1 MENYGSYQTR
11 QLDTNSTTLNSRI
24 NKKENENK
32 NEQLQKTV
40 ACTIGTLAGVGLASL
55 IGYGIIKT
63 GFKNPV
69 NKTTEKIKQSAQKNI
84 EKSKKVV
91 EKKTQNILF
100 KTLEKVKNGKSV
112 KKIDIVKELNTLQML
127 QKNMPKQSLVTIKNY
142 ETLLIALL
150 SKFDKDAKDEDELN
164 NNECKS
170 VFTEEKINNL
180 NNNVFKI
187 INSLDMTNKV
197 NAKLHENDASLDDF
211 IIESNTLKIKGND
224 LELNETI
231 DKIPDNAI
239 QLTNEIFVDQE
250 AKNDINQNTLFY
262 INSGESFYK
271 VTLENIN
278 NALANPEQVN
288 AEDILDNESINEF
301 DRNEAEIKITQI
313 GDETFTV
320 IKGVKDE
327 DGNIKYA
334 KIKDLS
340 SQNINMI
347 LNAFEDADYG
357 ISGIGANFAQKV
369 AENISDETLKALINE
384 ANDEEE
390 LKNKL
395 IDDDGILT
403 DAGNALLGNWIKKNQ
418 NDKDAL
424 ANLLKGI
431 NDYDD
436 QTIGAAFAQEVAKNI
451 SGETLKELINK
462 ANDEE
467 EEELKDKLIYIDGD
481 LTDAGNTLLSN
492 WIKKNQN
499 DKDALA
505 NVLKGINDYGNQTI
519 GAAFAQEVAKNISGE
534 TLKELINEANDDLK
548 NKFIGG
554 AGDLT
559 NAGKIMLEAASTRL
573 LIDDFKQIAQTLD
586 VKEFTQELETQT
598 IKIAEGTLQV
608 KPKTHLKDYLI
619 KKQNND
625 EDFTQIDMLMLYKNA
640 IDGPEGKG
648 KIIFNESS
656 IGLSYDADIESMI
669 DSTGEE
675 FESYESET
683 LSGIISGGDMKQYL
697 IDGEDKLLDTTKDSL
712 KYLYGVDNVIEENS
726 QFIKLLSKQRKDDHS
741 VTIGGIKYKYYV
753 DNDNTMHI
761 RKARHQ

>member
-100 KTLEKVKNGKSV
+100 KTLAKVKNGESV

-164 NNECKS
+164 NNDCKS
-170 VFTEEKINNL
+170 VFTEEKINSL

-197 NAKLHENDASLDDF
+197 NVKLHENGASLDDF

-224 LELNETI
+224 IELNETI
-231 DKIPDNAI
+231 DNIPDNAI

-250 AKNDINQNTLFY
+250 AKNNINQNTLFY
-262 INSGESFYK
+262 INLGESFYK

-288 AEDILDNESINEF
+288 AEDILDNNLINEF
-301 DRNEAEIKITQI
+301 DRNEADIKTIQI
-313 GDETFTV
+313 NGETFTV

-334 KIKDLS
+334 KIKELS
-340 SQNINMI
+340 NQNIKMI

-357 ISGIGANFAQKV
+357 ISGTGANFAQEV
-369 AENISDETLKALINE
+369 AENISGETLKELIND

-395 IDDDGILT
+395 IDNGGNLK
-403 DAGNALLGNWIKKNQ
+403 DASNALLGNWIKKNQ

-431 NDYDD
+431 NDYND
-436 QTIGAAFAQEVAKNI
+436 QTIGAAFAKEVAENI

-462 ANDEE
+462 ANEE

-481 LTDAGNTLLSN
+481 LTDAGNALLGN
-492 WIKKNQN
+492 WINKNQN

-505 NVLKGINDYGNQTI
+505 NVLKGINDYGNRTI
-519 GAAFAQEVAKNISGE
+519 GAAFAQKVAKKIPGE
-534 TLKELINEANDDLK
+534 TLKELINEADEGLK
-548 NKFIGG
+548 NKLIGEE
-554 AGDLT
+554 GDLT
-559 NAGKIMLEAASTRL
+559 NAGQIMLEAASTRL
-573 LIDDFKQIAQTLD
+573 LIDDFKQIAQTLN

-625 EDFTQIDMLMLYKNA
+625 EDFTQIDMLMLYKNVK
-640 IDGPEGKG
+640 DGPEGKG

-656 IGLSYDADIESMI
+656 IGLSDDADINSMI

>member
-100 KTLEKVKNGKSV
+100 KTLAKVKNGESV
-112 KKIDIVKELNTLQML
+112 KKIDIVKELNTLQVL

-142 ETLLIALL
+142 ETLLIVLL
-150 SKFDKDAKDEDELN
+150 SKFNKDAKDEDELDN
-164 NNECKS
+164 NDYKS
-170 VFTEEKINNL
+170 VFTEDKIDSL

-197 NAKLHENDASLDDF
+197 NAKLNENGVSLNNF
-211 IIESNTLKIKGND
+211 SIESNKLKINGND
-224 LELNETI
+224 LILNETI
-231 DKIPDNAI
+231 DNIPDNAI

-250 AKNDINQNTLFY
+250 AKNNINKNTLFY

-271 VTLENIN
+271 LTLENIS

-288 AEDILDNESINEF
+288 AEDILGNESINEF
-301 DRNEAEIKITQI
+301 DRNEADIKDIQI
-313 GDETFTV
+313 NGETFTV

-347 LNAFEDADYG
+347 LNAFENSDYG
-357 ISGIGANFAQKV
+357 ISGTGANFAQEV
-369 AENISDETLKALINE
+369 AKNISDETLKELINE
-384 ANDEEE
+384 DDED

-395 IDDDGILT
+395 TDDDDGILT

-436 QTIGAAFAQEVAKNI
+436 QTIGAAFAK
-451 SGETLKELINK
+451 
-462 ANDEE
+462 
-467 EEELKDKLIYIDGD
+467 
-481 LTDAGNTLLSN
+481 
-492 WIKKNQN
+492 
-499 DKDALA
+499 
-505 NVLKGINDYGNQTI
+505 
-519 GAAFAQEVAKNISGE
+519 EVAKNISGE
-534 TLKELINEANDDLK
+534 TLKELINEADEEEEEELK
-548 NKFIGG
+548 NKLIYNDDDLTNAGNALLGNWIKKNQNDKDALANLLKGINDYGNRTIGAAFAKEVAEKIPG
-554 AGDLT
+554 ETLKELLKTHGNDLQEKLVNIDAGDLT

-573 LIDDFKQIAQTLD
+573 LIDDFKQIAQTLA
-586 VKEFTQELETQT
+586 VKEFTQDLDPKS
-598 IKIAEGTLQV
+598 IKIAGGILKV

-619 KKQNND
+619 KKQKNG
-625 EDFTQIDMLMLYKNA
+625 EAFTQIDMLMLYKNA

-656 IGLSYDADIESMI
+656 IGLSDDDIESMI

-683 LSGIISGGDMKQYL
+683 LSDIISGGDMKQYL
-697 IDGEDKLLDTTKDSL
+697 IDGEDNLFDTTKDSL

-726 QFIKLLSKQRKDDHS
+726 KFIKLLSKQRKDDCS
-741 VTIGGIKYKYYV
+741 FIIGGIKYKYYV
-753 DNDNTMHI
+753 DNDSIMYI